1 MIFHQIIIYT
11 KYIMWQYSWA
21 REGERLQ
28 LAIQLRPPTF
38 INEYRE
44 LFIAFMPLIL
54 VVVILVV
61 EVILAAFFVSFTLT
75 PEKLNQALS

>member
-1 MIFHQIIIYT
+1 
-11 KYIMWQYSWA
+11 MWQYSWA
-21 REGERLQ
+21 REDERLQ
-28 LAIQLRPPTF
+28 LAIQLPTF

-61 EVILAAFFVSFTLT
+61 AVILAAFLVSLTLT
-75 PEKLNQALS
+75 PEKLKKNLS